1 MPLEYPPFLPPCS
14 RLSLTPGRPLGF
26 SLSPHAHD
34 FTLWRSPLPPP
45 TLPSHAPAM
54 CAGAWN
60 AECVGGAS
68 ASSGAAGAAAAQAA
82 VAVVVEGTGE
92 TGEGGGTGEARGAQG
107 DAQGGGLGGGQGGG
121 QWVLEAGGLHGR
133 RVKQMQEKQ
142 QQQQQQQQQQ
152 RIRQPGQGSQQ
163 QSPQQSVQQQEQ
175 AAQEQQ
181 VAQQQQRMQLG
192 AQEAHLGQQAA
203 SERLSEHGISGT
215 HADIPTSSRVQPL
228 NGLSLQGMQHR
239 GRGHQQRD
247 REGVAG
253 WQWNCVE
260 MEGEGRMGGGQDGAG
275 ASPQPCSQPPV
286 FTSGRRRRADDPL
299 LGSTSKRAMCASAPL
314 LPAATHVT
322 AASRPADAG
331 FRHINAAAMPA
342 ATAALHPL
350 AADTNDSRGIA
361 GGMAGCVAGGTA
373 GGMAAG
379 VGASNAA
386 VNSDSAAAR
395 QAGVAAEERDHSS
408 SAGDGAD
415 ESNVAPTAEAA
426 SEAETQPGLSST
438 SVGASARD
446 YSEGVHEG
454 PGLASP
460 NLSPPNVSPLNLS
473 HNHHVNGTG
482 GRRGQE
488 GRRSGNGSMPNRVS
502 VAGDSLGAGGRA
514 GRVVGEGMLRQQGG
528 GVGIREE
535 ERGEEAAGASGVVA
549 RVLNPGPGR
558 TTAAMG
564 WRGGASGTLAQV
576 CFFFEMALFT
586 HYPPCCGSTHVHVH
600 AVQGCGM
607 RLIRRRIGI
616 YSPFPCRRLWFQPR
630 AHARCMR
637 RQHASYSE
645 APHYVFFLALS
656 QAVGPPTCVCT
667 LYEDASAYLL
677 LVSLPHC
684 NLSCLRVTWRNAG
697 AAGIVKISCAAI
709 FPPPSVSRS
718 GRTFRQVSRSQWPGE
733 HCPVGPF
740 EREVQLP
747 QRIPENADV
756 AASVSADGSG
766 IELLMPKLMAVTEE
780 REVRVLLPGLQRT

>member
-1 MPLEYPPFLPPCS
+1 
-14 RLSLTPGRPLGF
+14 
-26 SLSPHAHD
+26 
-34 FTLWRSPLPPP
+34 
-45 TLPSHAPAM
+45 
-54 CAGAWN
+54 
-60 AECVGGAS
+60 
-68 ASSGAAGAAAAQAA
+68 
-82 VAVVVEGTGE
+82 
-92 TGEGGGTGEARGAQG
+92 
-107 DAQGGGLGGGQGGG
+107 
-121 QWVLEAGGLHGR
+121 
-133 RVKQMQEKQ
+133 
-142 QQQQQQQQQQ
+142 
-152 RIRQPGQGSQQ
+152 
-163 QSPQQSVQQQEQ
+163 
-175 AAQEQQ
+175 
-181 VAQQQQRMQLG
+181 
-192 AQEAHLGQQAA
+192 
-203 SERLSEHGISGT
+203 
-215 HADIPTSSRVQPL
+215 
-228 NGLSLQGMQHR
+228 MQHR
-239 GRGHQQRD
+239 GGGHQQRD

-260 MEGEGRMGGGQDGAG
+260 MEGEGRMGGGQDGVERNRGGAEGEIVRHRRAAARQQQVQSAQAGRQQAG

-331 FRHINAAAMPA
+331 FRHINVAAMPA

-361 GGMAGCVAGGTA
+361 GGTAGCVAGGTA

-379 VGASNAA
+379 VGASNGA

-415 ESNVAPTAEAA
+415 ESNVAYHRRLGTEPDVTPQTEPSTTLRTEPTAEAA

-488 GRRSGNGSMPNRVS
+488 GRRSGNGSMPNGVS

-514 GRVVGEGMLRQQGG
+514 GRVVGEGMPRQQGG

-564 WRGGASGTLAQV
+564 WRGGASGTLAQ
-576 CFFFEMALFT
+576 
-586 HYPPCCGSTHVHVH
+586 
-600 AVQGCGM
+600 
-607 RLIRRRIGI
+607 
-616 YSPFPCRRLWFQPR
+616 
-630 AHARCMR
+630 
-637 RQHASYSE
+637 
-645 APHYVFFLALS
+645 
-656 QAVGPPTCVCT
+656 AVGPPTCACT

-684 NLSCLRVTWRNAG
+684 DLSRLRVTWRNAG

-709 FPPPSVSRS
+709 FPPPSISRS
-718 GRTFRQVSRSQWPGE
+718 GLTFRQVSRSQWPGE
-733 HCPVGPF
+733 HCPAGPF

-766 IELLMPKLMAVTEE
+766 IELLVPKLMAVTEE
-780 REVRVLLPGLQRT
+780 REVQVLLPGLQRT

>member
-1 MPLEYPPFLPPCS
+1 M
-14 RLSLTPGRPLGF
+14 
-26 SLSPHAHD
+26 
-34 FTLWRSPLPPP
+34 
-45 TLPSHAPAM
+45 
-54 CAGAWN
+54 
-60 AECVGGAS
+60 
-68 ASSGAAGAAAAQAA
+68 
-82 VAVVVEGTGE
+82 
-92 TGEGGGTGEARGAQG
+92 
-107 DAQGGGLGGGQGGG
+107 
-121 QWVLEAGGLHGR
+121 
-133 RVKQMQEKQ
+133 
-142 QQQQQQQQQQ
+142 
-152 RIRQPGQGSQQ
+152 
-163 QSPQQSVQQQEQ
+163 
-175 AAQEQQ
+175 
-181 VAQQQQRMQLG
+181 
-192 AQEAHLGQQAA
+192 
-203 SERLSEHGISGT
+203 
-215 HADIPTSSRVQPL
+215 QPL

-239 GRGHQQRD
+239 GGGHQQRD

-253 WQWNCVE
+253 WQGNCVE
-260 MEGEGRMGGGQDGAG
+260 MEGEGRGAGKNASLQAG

-286 FTSGRRRRADDPL
+286 FTSGRRRQADDPL
-299 LGSTSKRAMCASAPL
+299 LGGTSKRAMCASAPL

-361 GGMAGCVAGGTA
+361 GGTAGCVAGGTA

-415 ESNVAPTAEAA
+415 ESNVAVRA
-426 SEAETQPGLSST
+426 G
-438 SVGASARD
+438 VCR
-446 YSEGVHEG
+446 GVHEG

-488 GRRSGNGSMPNRVS
+488 GRRSGNRSMPNGVS

-514 GRVVGEGMLRQQGG
+514 GRVVGEGMPRQQGG

-549 RVLNPGPGR
+549 RVLNPVPGR

-564 WRGGASGTLAQV
+564 WRGGASGTLA
-576 CFFFEMALFT
+576 
-586 HYPPCCGSTHVHVH
+586 
-600 AVQGCGM
+600 
-607 RLIRRRIGI
+607 
-616 YSPFPCRRLWFQPR
+616 
-630 AHARCMR
+630 
-637 RQHASYSE
+637 
-645 APHYVFFLALS
+645 

-718 GRTFRQVSRSQWPGE
+718 GHTFRQVSPSQWPGE

-766 IELLMPKLMAVTEE
+766 IELLVPKLMAVTEE